1 MRYLESALLH
11 SPIAARVA
19 RVCGFVALLLVA
31 LIGAIPAFA
40 DNPPTVVNVDANANR
55 HPISPNI
62 YGVNWADMQE
72 IAALNAPLN
81 RSGGNANSRYN
92 WQLDAHS
99 SGADWFFETYPD
111 SSGTPGASVDNF
123 VAATRAAGNGAEPML
138 TIPMLD
144 YLANL
149 GPGRST
155 LAGFSVRK
163 YGPQQAVDQWNS
175 DAGNGIS
182 AVTGG
187 NITGNDPADTGVR
200 NSGDIQKAWV
210 QHLVTKYGPAST
222 GTGIKYY
229 VLDNEYSVW
238 RGTHRD
244 VHPNPTTYDEI
255 YDKIVAYA
263 TAVRAFDPT
272 AKICMGEE
280 YSWFAMY
287 YSGLDQANGTGGTS
301 SDYNTHGQ
309 LYFYPWLLQK
319 IQAYKQQTGI
329 QLIDVLTVHGYTD
342 GPGDDD
348 QSTTQAQRN
357 RQTRIL
363 WDPNY
368 QDPFWYGDIG
378 IAGRNGRAVN
388 WIPTLKAWV
397 KQYSPGLQIGITEY
411 NWGNEANLNGATTQ
425 ADVLGIYGREGV
437 DLANRWGVAEDG
449 NSTPAKYFVTF
460 LACKI
465 YRNYDGKNSTFG
477 DTSVSAT
484 VENPDNLSAFAAERA
499 SDGALTVMV
508 INKQQGSTPVTVNL
522 ANFTSSANAQAWQI
536 NSKAQTAISQIA
548 DVAVSNRV
556 LTTTVPAQSITLFV
570 LPTTAVTPPPP
581 PPPSTNPPTG
591 GSGTTTGSSSGG
603 GGALELWFLS
613 GLALLCGFRFLSG
626 WRMTKAVETRS
637 IENS

>member
-1 MRYLESALLH
+1 MH
-11 SPIAARVA
+11 SSIAARAA
-19 RVCGFVALLLVA
+19 RVSGFIAVLLVA
-31 LIGAIPAFA
+31 QAGTIPALA
-40 DNPPTVVNVDANANR
+40 DNPLTVINVDANANR

-62 YGVNWADMQE
+62 YGVNWAETQE

-99 SGADWFFETYPD
+99 SAADWYFETYPD
-111 SSGTPGASVDNF
+111 SSGTPGSSVENF
-123 VAATRAAGNGAEPML
+123 VTATRAAGNGVEPML

-155 LAGFSVRK
+155 LAGFSVSK
-163 YGPQQAVDQWNS
+163 YGAQKSVDQWNS
-175 DAGNGIS
+175 DAGNG
-182 AVTGG
+182 VNLTTGA
-187 NITGNDPADTGVR
+187 NITGNDPTDTGVL
-200 NSGDIQKAWV
+200 NSADIQKAWV
-210 QHLVTKYGPAST
+210 QHLVAKYGAAST

-229 VLDNEYSVW
+229 ILDNEYSAW

-255 YDKIVAYA
+255 FDKIVAYA

-280 YSWFAMY
+280 YSWWSMY
-287 YSGLDQANGTGGTS
+287 YSGIDQANGTSGSS

-319 IQAYKQQTGI
+319 IQAYKQQTGT
-329 QLIDVLTVHGYTD
+329 QLVDVLTVHGYAD

-348 QSTTQAQRN
+348 QTATQTQRN

-363 WDPNY
+363 WDPNF

-378 IAGRNGRAVN
+378 IAGRNGRVVN

-397 KQYSPGLQIGITEY
+397 KQYCPGLQIGITEY

-425 ADVLGIYGREGV
+425 ADVLGLYGREGV

-449 NSTPAKYFVTF
+449 NNTPAKYFVTF
-460 LACKI
+460 LASKI

-477 DTSVSAT
+477 DTSVST
-484 VENPDNLSAFAAERA
+484 IVENPDTLSAFAAERA

-522 ANFTSSANAQAWQI
+522 ANFTSGATAQAWQI
-536 NSKAQTAISQIA
+536 NSKGQTAVTQIT
-548 DVAVSNRV
+548 DVMVKDRA

-570 LPTTAVTPPPP
+570 FPTASVTPPPQP
-581 PPPSTNPPTG
+581 PPTSNNPP
-591 GSGTTTGSSSGG
+591 SSSTTSPGSSSGG
-603 GGALELWFLS
+603 GGSLGLCFLS
-613 GLALLCGFRFLSG
+613 SLALLCSFRFLLG
-626 WRMTKAVETRS
+626 RPVTNA
-637 IENS
+637 